1 MPRVARAQQRSRAES
16 IAHRTNHVR
25 TCFSGVSGSM
35 TVLYQRVSR
44 WLVREHDGQGDGTSS
59 AQAKEGMK
67 QRMNRERETDRSD
80 GPQGRPR
87 ERCRCDD
94 DRPLNQFWFCF
105 FRLLPSRTRTHNLA
119 RSLALAMAGYSRMT
133 VADLRQE
140 LRLRRLPTS
149 GKKAELLAR
158 LESSTAPAPA
168 LVAQPSP
175 RAASRSRSAASP
187 DTQSRADSHVPP
199 TQQSGSK
206 SKALKSGTKRSA
218 TASSIDGAA
227 EPPAKRPM
235 TAPTSPIAA
244 ESGSPMASGPAGT
257 LLVCRWRCSRDASVC
272 AVILSCWQDIPL
284 IVWHLVL
291 YCLSISG

>member
-1 MPRVARAQQRSRAES
+1 
-16 IAHRTNHVR
+16 
-25 TCFSGVSGSM
+25 
-35 TVLYQRVSR
+35 
-44 WLVREHDGQGDGTSS
+44 
-59 AQAKEGMK
+59 
-67 QRMNRERETDRSD
+67 
-80 GPQGRPR
+80 
-87 ERCRCDD
+87 
-94 DRPLNQFWFCF
+94 
-105 FRLLPSRTRTHNLA
+105 
-119 RSLALAMAGYSRMT
+119 MAGCSRMT
-133 VADLRQE
+133 VAGLRQE
-140 LRLRRLPTS
+140 LRLRTLPTS

-257 LLVCRWRCSRDASVC
+257 LLVCRWCCSRDASVC